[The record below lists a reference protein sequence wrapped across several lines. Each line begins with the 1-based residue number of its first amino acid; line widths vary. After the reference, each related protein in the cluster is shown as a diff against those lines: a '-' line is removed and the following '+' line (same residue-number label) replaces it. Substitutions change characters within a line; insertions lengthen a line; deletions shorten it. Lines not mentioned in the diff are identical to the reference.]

1 MKKIAYLLLLC
12 TSFCYATATQTKHSK
27 KSTVK
32 HKVVHHHHKHH
43 KHHKHH
49 YVAPAVA
56 AAATTAAVV
65 KSNNDNINTASD
77 STTDILDNASK
88 NNSNFKPVEKDLNI
102 SRQPRFYSYSTLSVN
117 ADTGEIY
124 TSKNPNSKLPIASI
138 SKLMTAMV
146 TLDANLD
153 MDSYVTISA
162 DDVDDLRHTFSR
174 LRVGAKYKRKDL
186 LLLALMSSENRAA
199 HALARTSYPGGL
211 KEFITKM
218 NGKAIDLGMTNTKFY
233 DPTGLNQRNQSTAM
247 DLSKMVHA
255 AFGYKL
261 IRQDTTTKGSDF
273 NLTSRNIHHY
283 INSDA
288 LVRAGKFNIEVS
300 KTGFI
305 NEAGHCLVLYA
316 MVDKT
321 PVIMVFLNS
330 SGKNGRILDAIA
342 TRNYIRKNF

>member
-1 MKKIAYLLLLC
+1 MKKIAYLLLFC
-12 TSFCYATATQTKHSK
+12 TSFCYAATSQNQSTKSMTK
-27 KSTVK
+27 KHAK
-32 HKVVHHHHKHH
+32 HKVHHHRHH
-43 KHHKHH
+43 KKHH
-49 YVAPAVA
+49 YVAPA
-56 AAATTAAVV
+56 AAVATATV
-65 KSNNDNINTASD
+65 ADKSDDNTSNSAA
-77 STTDILDNASK
+77 TDILDNSSK
-88 NNSNFKPVEKDLNI
+88 NNSNFNPTEKDSNTAH
-102 SRQPRFYSYSTLSVN
+102 QPRFYSYSALSVN
-117 ADTGEIY
+117 GNTGEIY
-124 TSKNPNSKLPIASI
+124 TSKNPNSRLPIASI

-146 TLDANLD
+146 TLDANVD
-153 MDSYVTISA
+153 MDGYVTISA

-211 KEFITKM
+211 KEFITRM
-218 NGKAIDLGMTNTKFY
+218 NSKAQDLGMTNTKFY
-233 DPTGLNQRNQSTAM
+233 DPTGLNQRNQSTAI

-288 LVRAGKFNIEVS
+288 LVRAGKFNIAVS

-321 PVIMVFLNS
+321 PVIMIFLNS

-342 TRNYIRKNF
+342 TRNYIRKIL